1 MGIIRNF
8 SFGMEVAIL
17 KCTQMKGRR
26 DYMKNVLH
34 RDVVVIG
41 GGIIGAA
48 IAYYGSEAGL
58 DITVIEKNELASGT
72 SSRCDGNI
80 LVIDKDP
87 GFDSQMSFKSQQLV
101 HELNKEL
108 EVTFE
113 YRNPGSILVCE
124 NDNEMDAAKNWVERQ
139 QMAGMEFRMLDRED
153 LRNETKYFA
162 DDLYGGLECKTDST
176 VNPYMLTYS
185 MFYSAKK
192 NGTKIHTNTEVKQLY
207 KSQSNQ
213 FVIETNRETFTA
225 NKVVNACGVWAPSIG
240 EMMDV
245 NIPIEP
251 RKGQLIVAS
260 RQQPVGLRK
269 VMEFGYLMSKFGG
282 ERKVDPVMEKYGVA
296 LVFEPTESQNF
307 LIGSSREFAGFSTK
321 VNQEVTKYIAR
332 RAIRFYPKM
341 ADMTAIRTYAG
352 LRPWTADH
360 LPIVSHV
367 DEVPGF
373 YVAAGHEGDGIT
385 LAAITGKVIQEMLMG
400 ETTSIPIEPLR
411 YDRFRERVMS

>member
-1 MGIIRNF
+1 
-8 SFGMEVAIL
+8 MEIAIL
-17 KCTQMKGRR
+17 FTGKEGRR
-26 DYMKNVLH
+26 DFLKNALH

-48 IAYYGSEAGL
+48 IAYYSSKAGL
-58 DITVIEKNELASGT
+58 DITVLEKNELASGT

-80 LVIDKDP
+80 LAIDKDP
-87 GFDSQMSFKSQQLV
+87 GFDSQMSLKSQQLV

-108 EVTFE
+108 EIPFE

-124 NDNEMDAAKNWVERQ
+124 NDVEMDAAKKWVQ
-139 QMAGMEFRMLDRED
+139 QQQDAGLEFKMLDRQD
-153 LRNETKYFA
+153 LRNESKYFA

-185 MFYSAKK
+185 MFYSAKQF
-192 NGTKIHTNTEVKQLY
+192 GAKIHNNTEVKNVY
-207 KSQSNQ
+207 KNNKSQ

-225 NKVVNACGVWAPSIG
+225 NKVVNACGVWAPTIG
-240 EMMDV
+240 EMLDV
-245 NIPIEP
+245 MIPIEP

-269 VMEFGYLMSKFGG
+269 VMEFGYLISKFGG
-282 ERKVDPVMEKYGVA
+282 ERKVDALMEKYGVA

-307 LIGSSREFAGFSTK
+307 LIGSSREFGGFNTK
-321 VNQEVTKYIAR
+321 VNQEVTKYIAK
-332 RAIRFYPKM
+332 RAVRFYPKM
-341 ADMTAIRTYAG
+341 ADMTVIRTYAG

-360 LPIVSHV
+360 LPIISHV

-373 YVAAGHEGDGIT
+373 YVAAGHEGDGIS
-385 LAAITGKVIQEMLMG
+385 LAAITGKVIQEMLADAP
-400 ETTSIPIEPLR
+400 TSIPTEPLH
-411 YDRFRERVMS
+411 YDRFKERVIS